1 MTGPNGGGVVNQG
14 GGVLEQAAKEV
25 GSAKS
30 DLDQIAQNLRG
41 QIEPMAASWKG
52 AGANAFFEFHNAWHE
67 KEKKIVDILT
77 NFSNA
82 IGATHTTTTQVDSDE
97 SSNYKNIAGR
107 LG

>member
-14 GGVLEQAAKEV
+14 AGVLDQAAKEIRSAQDDLTAIAATLRSQIDPMV
-25 GSAKS
+25 G
-30 DLDQIAQNLRG
+30 
-41 QIEPMAASWKG
+41 SWKG
-52 AGANAFFEFHNAWHE
+52 SGANAFFEFHNAWHE

-82 IGATHTTTTQVDSDE
+82 IGATHTTTTQVDSEE
-97 SSNYKNIAGR
+97 SANYKKTLDR

>member
-14 GGVLEQAAKEV
+14 SGVLDQAAKEIR
-25 GSAKS
+25 SAQD
-30 DLDQIAQNLRG
+30 DLTAIAANLRS

-52 AGANAFFEFHNAWHE
+52 SGANAFFEFHNSWHE

-82 IGATHTTTTQVDSDE
+82 IGATHTTTTQVDAEE
-97 SSNYKNIAGR
+97 SANYKKTLDR